1 MNLRELGSGMMRAV
15 ASCCGDVA
23 PDQACQRCALL
34 IDTARTLMA
43 SAVPVPRPRR
53 LIGYR
58 VAVAARENHR
68 TPPPRGH
75 RNWLRITCPQIP
87 GFEGF
92 AEQRDRAPGFVFL
105 TRRAAQWEADAW
117 AEHWHARVIT
127 VWRVS
132 RG

>member
-1 MNLRELGSGMMRAV
+1 MMRAV

-23 PDQACQRCALL
+23 ADEACQRCALL

-43 SAVPVPRPRR
+43 SETPAPSRR
-53 LIGYR
+53 LVGYR
-58 VAVAARENHR
+58 VGVAAREDHR

-75 RNWLRITCPQIP
+75 RDWLRVTRPQSP
-87 GFEGF
+87 GFEGL
-92 AEQRDRAPGFVFL
+92 AEQRNVGAGFLFL

-127 VWRVS
+127 VWRVEF
-132 RG
+132 RRREEIR